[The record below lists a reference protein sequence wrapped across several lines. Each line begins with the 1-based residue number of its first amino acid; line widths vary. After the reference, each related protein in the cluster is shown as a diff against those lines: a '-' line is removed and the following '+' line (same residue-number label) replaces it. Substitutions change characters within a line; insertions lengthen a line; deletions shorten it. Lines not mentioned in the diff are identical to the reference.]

1 MIAVFSLFSILGV
14 FGLVLLLSRRLNLGY
29 ALAAGS
35 VALALMSRMGV
46 EGFIRSFYTVFTD
59 MDSLGLVLSILLILV
74 LSEALRAGGQLDR
87 LVSESKKIFH
97 DLRLTVFVLPA
108 LVGFLPM
115 PGGAH
120 FSAPMV
126 DSVFKDIPLSAERKS
141 FANYWF
147 RHVWEYVMPIYP
159 GIVAAA
165 ALTGIELARLIRV
178 NIFLTLAAIAAGLVI
193 TFAGGAG
200 KTVEKTPYRGSV
212 KSVLIFVRELSPVLG
227 VVALAGLFQVNLN
240 IALLAGVIAAISL
253 GGKGIPDVPGIFR
266 AGLKVDVVIM
276 LLGILFFRNVVSD
289 SGVVEGIAGFMEAHE
304 IGPAPVIFALSVLS
318 GFVTGITIAFVGITF
333 PIIMSMIE
341 VTPANLMFIF
351 ASGFAGV
358 LLSPVHLCLVLSN
371 RYFGARLVRMYR
383 YLLPAAAVVV
393 LAGTAGY
400 FLFG

>member
-1 MIAVFSLFSILGV
+1 MLSIISILGV
-14 FGLVLLLSRRLNLGY
+14 FALVLLLSRRLNLGY

-35 VALALMSRMGV
+35 AALAVIARMGF

-59 MDSLGLVLSILLILV
+59 MDSLGLVANILLVFV

-87 LVSESKKIFH
+87 LVAESKKIFH

-126 DSVFKDIPLSAERKS
+126 DSVFKDIPMSPEKKS

-147 RHVWEYVMPIYP
+147 RHVWEYIMPIYP

-165 ALTGIELARLIRV
+165 ALTGIEIARLIRV
-178 NIFLTLAAIAAGLVI
+178 NVFLSLAAIAVGLLI

-200 KTVEKTPYRGSV
+200 VMEKRPYRGSV
-212 KSVLIFVRELSPVLG
+212 KSVLIFARELSPVLG
-227 VVALAGLFQVNLN
+227 VVALAGGFNVNLN
-240 IALLAGVIAAISL
+240 IALLAGVAAAIAL
-253 GGKGIPDVPGIFR
+253 GGKGFGDIQGIFR
-266 AGLKVDVVIM
+266 AGIKIDVVIM
-276 LLGILFFRNVVSD
+276 LLGILFFRNVISD
-289 SGVVEGIAGFMEAHE
+289 SGVVDGIALFMDANN
-304 IGPAPVIFALSVLS
+304 IGPGPVIFGLSILS

-333 PIIMSMIE
+333 PIILSMVE
-341 VTPANLMFIF
+341 ATPANMMFIF

-371 RYFGARLVRMYR
+371 RYFGARLIRMYR
-383 YLLPAAAVVV
+383 YLVPAAAVVV
-393 LAGTAGY
+393 LTGAAGY
-400 FLFG
+400 LVFG